1 MKVGDCAHWLHKD
14 CLHVRPLSTDLCNA
28 KTDVT
33 LFSNGSR
40 APIRAL
46 YAEWSFIAPV
56 YETDTTSVEKVV
68 PTPTTEEKTRR
79 RRSTPATCL
88 PLIRKPIHSPPG
100 LDSRAGLRLGDTII
114 RDHYTINIPNAWRIL
129 ETSPFSGLIC
139 PSHLSYL
146 IRIRV
151 ICLLQYQRYFIALS
165 IFVLLS
171 FVMYYS

>member
-14 CLHVRPLSTDLCNA
+14 CLHVRPQSTNLRNA
-28 KTDVT
+28 KTDVA

-40 APIRAL
+40 APIRVP

-68 PTPTTEEKTRR
+68 PTPATEERTRR

-100 LDSRAGLRLGDTII
+100 LDSPAGLRLGDTII
-114 RDHYTINIPNAWRIL
+114 RDHYTIHIPNA
-129 ETSPFSGLIC
+129 
-139 PSHLSYL
+139 
-146 IRIRV
+146 
-151 ICLLQYQRYFIALS
+151 
-165 IFVLLS
+165 
-171 FVMYYS
+171 